1 MNRQSMQDT
10 LCRLVQREAIG
21 LIAQAI
27 RAEETYGVLL
37 KGAAM
42 MALDCENDAAQATR
56 RLTPTRSCGDVDVL
70 IPPQKAKQVRARLL
84 QMGFAG
90 SEQDADSKDVHQ
102 LQGLVY
108 RGMSIEIH
116 QTLMPMMCG
125 LPEREMLSYARPLQS
140 VNWQGLRVLDAE
152 GMLLHSLIHC
162 SKHLFAH
169 GLKAAWDV
177 CWILDRFKV
186 DWERLARWVSK
197 SGMRR
202 GFWLPL
208 LELSSELSL
217 PVPETFL
224 RRAPRDRRGRKLTT
238 IARRHL
244 FGKTHFP
251 MQDNPWVCHALYL
264 LMSDSWPH
272 RARCAFAL
280 AFGGYSRDLRRNRQQ
295 QNPQH
300 KRTRVQKLKK
310 AWQSWRRLG

>member
-1 MNRQSMQDT
+1 
-10 LCRLVQREAIG
+10 
-21 LIAQAI
+21 
-27 RAEETYGVLL
+27 
-37 KGAAM
+37 
-42 MALDCENDAAQATR
+42 
-56 RLTPTRSCGDVDVL
+56 
-70 IPPQKAKQVRARLL
+70 
-84 QMGFAG
+84 
-90 SEQDADSKDVHQ
+90 
-102 LQGLVY
+102 
-108 RGMSIEIH
+108 
-116 QTLMPMMCG
+116 
-125 LPEREMLSYARPLQS
+125 
-140 VNWQGLRVLDAE
+140 
-152 GMLLHSLIHC
+152 MLLHSLMHC

-177 CWILDRFKV
+177 CWILDRSEV
-186 DWERLARWVSK
+186 DWERLERWVAK

-217 PVPETFL
+217 PVPESFL
-224 RRAPRDRRGRKLTT
+224 RRAPRDRRGHKLAT

-280 AFGGYSRDLRRNRQQ
+280 AFGAYSRDLRRNRQQ